1 MPALKPIA
9 HDKLLFA
16 RLFSL

>member
-1 MPALKPIA
+1 MPALKPIV
-9 HDKLLFA
+9 HDKVLSA